1 MSALGADAPAPAR
14 RGRGAGRHVPPAE
27 RTVFGHP
34 RGLATLFMTEMW
46 ERFSFYGMRAILVL
60 FLVAPTSDGGLGLSL
75 PEATGVYGIYDALVY
90 VAAMPG
96 GWVADRLLGAR
107 RTVMLGGVVISAGHF
122 LMLAPGIGGIVGGLG
137 LVVCGTGLLKPNVS
151 TMVGA
156 LYGPEDTRR
165 DAGFSIFYMGINLGA
180 FLAPLAIGPI
190 GQDVSWRLGFGLAG
204 VGMLVGL
211 AQLAY
216 GTRYL
221 GDVGRRAPQPLLAP
235 ERARAL
241 RRLGLALLALAAIVG
256 IWLGGVVSA
265 VGLERGITL
274 LIVAIPILWFTR
286 AFKLAADEAER
297 DRLRALVALFCA
309 SAVFWMVYDQSGSV
323 MSIFAEQDIAPKV
336 AGIEVPASVYQ
347 ALNPMY
353 ILLLAPLMALLWVR
367 LGRRQP
373 STPVK
378 FAIGLSLVAVGF
390 LLMVGAAS
398 AAGAFGKASPLWL
411 VVVYAV
417 LTVGE
422 LALSPVGLSA
432 ATRLAPA
439 AAAGSTMGVWFL
451 SISVGDAIGGELGA
465 LVPVLGMGPWFAV
478 MACFPVVAAVVVLL
492 YRRRIV
498 RWMRGLA

>member
-1 MSALGADAPAPAR
+1 VSALAAPAPAP
-14 RGRGAGRHVPPAE
+14 APAE
-27 RTVFGHP
+27 RTIFGHP
-34 RGLATLFMTEMW
+34 RGLAVLFMTEMW

-96 GWVADRLLGAR
+96 GWIADRVLGAR
-107 RTVMLGGVVISAGHF
+107 RTVMLGGVVIACGHF
-122 LMLAPGIGGIVGGLG
+122 LMLAPGTGGIVGGLG
-137 LVVCGTGLLKPNVS
+137 LIVCGTGLLKPNVS
-151 TMVGA
+151 VMVGA

-190 GQDVSWRLGFGLAG
+190 GQDVSWRLGFALAG
-204 VGMLVGL
+204 VGMIFGL
-211 AQLAY
+211 AQLLY

-221 GDVGRRAPQPLLAP
+221 GDIGVRASQPLLSD

-241 RRLGLALLALAAIVG
+241 RRAGLGGLALAAIVAVAVS
-256 IWLGGVVSA
+256 GVVTT
-265 VGLERGITL
+265 VVMERAITVA
-274 LIVAIPILWFTR
+274 IVAIPIVWFRR
-286 AFKLAADEAER
+286 AFKQAADEPER

-323 MSIFAEQDIAPKV
+323 MSIFAEQDIAPTV
-336 AGIEVPASVYQ
+336 FGVEIPASVYQ
-347 ALNPMY
+347 ALNPLY
-353 ILLLAPLMALLWVR
+353 ILLLAPVMALLWVR

-373 STPVK
+373 TTPVK
-378 FAIGLSLVAVGF
+378 FAIGLGLVAAGF
-390 LLMVGAAS
+390 LLMVGAAA
-398 AAGAFGKASPLWL
+398 AAGELGVASPLWL

-422 LALSPVGLSA
+422 LSLSPVGLSA

-439 AAAGSTMGVWFL
+439 AAGGATMGVWFL

-465 LVPVLGMGPWFAV
+465 LVPVLGMGPWFAA
-478 MACFPVVAAVVVLL
+478 MACFPIAAGIVVLL
-492 YRRRIV
+492 YRRRIA

>member
-1 MSALGADAPAPAR
+1 MSASAAAAPR
-14 RGRGAGRHVPPAE
+14 VPPTE
-27 RTVFGHP
+27 RTIFGHP

-96 GWVADRLLGAR
+96 GWVADRVLGAR
-107 RTVMLGGVVISAGHF
+107 RTVLLGGVVISAGHF
-122 LMLAPGIGGIVGGLG
+122 LMLAPGTASIVGGLG

-204 VGMLVGL
+204 VGMLFGI
-211 AQLAY
+211 AQLMV

-221 GDVGRRAPQPLLAP
+221 GEIGRRAPQPLLAP

-256 IWLGGVVSA
+256 IWLAGVVSA

-286 AFKLAADEAER
+286 AFKLAADDAER

-323 MSIFAEQDIAPKV
+323 MSIFAEQDVAPKV
-336 AGIEVPASVYQ
+336 LGIDVPASVYQ

-353 ILLLAPLMALLWVR
+353 ILLLAPLMAMLWVR

-378 FAIGLSLVAVGF
+378 FAIGLGLVAAGF

-398 AAGAFGKASPLWL
+398 VAGKASPLWL

-422 LALSPVGLSA
+422 LSLSPVGLSA

-465 LVPVLGMGPWFAV
+465 LVPVLGMGPWFAA
-478 MACFPVVAAVVVLL
+478 MACFPIVAAVVVLL
-492 YRRRIV
+492 YRQRIV